1 MLLLSYDTHNGLQCF
16 TLAYLVFAMA
26 YAYHSIY
33 ACLFFIA
40 VPRAGLSTCD
50 AAGLSFIMT
59 FTVMAVVV
67 SVLFN
72 A

>member
-1 MLLLSYDTHNGLQCF
+1 VSGNSATNDPECVSNITVLGSR
-16 TLAYLVFAMA
+16 YLVMVVGT
-26 YAYHSIY
+26 SSVD
-33 ACLFFIA
+33 